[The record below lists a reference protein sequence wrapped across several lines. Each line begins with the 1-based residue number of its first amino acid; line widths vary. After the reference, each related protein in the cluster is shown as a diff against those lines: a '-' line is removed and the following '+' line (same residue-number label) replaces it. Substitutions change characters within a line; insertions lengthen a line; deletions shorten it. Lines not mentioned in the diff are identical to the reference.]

1 MNPADHATHLR
12 QTADLMETAA
22 RAIEREKALESDL
35 KKWREHLDGE
45 VSRRLMMEQ
54 QICGLLPPP
63 EEGDSRPQFER
74 LLERLRLANDA
85 NLAWDDLMIRCDALK
100 GEVVT
105 AGNHASCRLNVLG
118 EIHRI
123 LGSDG
128 SPTGVNVLT
137 GVPPEYARLPKRIEQ
152 LLADV
157 TTWRERYDKE
167 VAKNDELL
175 RENETLARQVPPVPP
190 ENDPIFWNPYNG
202 AVQDHRDGTVI
213 QPDTDKERAKRGLP
227 PLETE
232 SPVLIGQQWCRI
244 PADSDLP
251 YGFVYLYYTD
261 AMVIRCN
268 TYQNPDG
275 TLTYVPVRISD
286 LPEVS
291 TQ

>member
-12 QTADLMETAA
+12 QTAKLMEQSALA
-22 RAIEREKALESDL
+22 VERVEDLESDL
-35 KKWREHLDGE
+35 KRWRESLNGE
-45 VSRRLMMEQ
+45 VDCRLMMERR
-54 QICGLLPPP
+54 IAEMLPVPAD
-63 EEGDSRPQFER
+63 GDSRPQFER

-85 NLAWDDLMIRCDALK
+85 NRAWDDLMIRCDALK
-100 GEVVT
+100 GELVT

-167 VAKNDELL
+167 VIKNGELV
-175 RENETLARQVPPVPP
+175 RENETLARQVPPVTP

-232 SPVLIGQQWCRI
+232 PPVLIGQQWCRVNHENDV
-244 PADSDLP
+244 PE
-251 YGFVYLYYTD
+251 D
-261 AMVIRCN
+261 AIGDQRKGGWMTLCN
-268 TYQNPDG
+268 VFQSADG

-291 TQ
+291 AL